1 MAPKRK
7 LSRTRKAMELARER
21 KPSGRINKD
30 DIANAMKSL
39 GLKGMGSDALKS
51 VAAQLKRKKRQ
62 FTAAGRQ
69 SKGPV
74 GTKLKK
80 VSKLGK

>member
-1 MAPKRK
+1 
-7 LSRTRKAMELARER
+7 
-21 KPSGRINKD
+21 
-30 DIANAMKSL
+30 MKSL

-80 VSKLGK
+80 VSKLKF